1 MEDHPGTNTGSY
13 PNPPVPRGLCAR
25 VPGTSPL
32 KVSTLPSACASA
44 TMQTALA
51 ERSSPG
57 GSILSSPSLPMLCMS
72 HFVSAPGNP
81 SHASTMSPES
91 STRTG
96 SPGLPRTSR
105 AARALSAA
113 TSAGSM
119 ACISGRSRSAR
130 SSSKPRIS
138 CTSRRLFSLV
148 VTKMAFIAREST
160 RTILY
165 DTVASMP
172 LVDLDRF
179 DFLYANRVKGMK
191 SAATRDLMATLSR
204 PGIISLAGGFPDTRA
219 FGEEAFR
226 EVSHNVAADSAQAL
240 QYGPTAGLEPI
251 KDVIVEVMAAEG
263 TPARQEDV
271 FVTTGAQQG
280 LDLIAKVFLDE
291 GDAILCEGPAY
302 AGALNAFAAYRP
314 RIAHV
319 PMDRA
324 GIIPVAARE
333 TLNKARRQGLHVK
346 FIYTVPNFQNP
357 AGVTM
362 VAERRKEMLE
372 MAREFDLVIVED
384 NPYGMLR
391 FEGEPLPSLAALEQ
405 ESGDGGPDRV
415 VYLGT
420 FSKIF
425 APGVRLGWVHAQ
437 PGILH
442 KINVGKQG
450 ADLCSSNLSQMMI
463 SSYFQNADWRA
474 YVGRL
479 TSMYKERRD
488 AMLDSLAEFM
498 PKEVYWTHPEGGLFV
513 WATLP
518 SYLDATAMLPRAIA
532 RNVAYVPGEGFYAG
546 GAGKN
551 HMRLNFSFVEPE
563 QIRRG
568 IELLSEVVR
577 ERMELRSDL
586 ERGSQRGAR
595 RSPRS
600 ASFASGTDG

>member
-1 MEDHPGTNTGSY
+1 
-13 PNPPVPRGLCAR
+13 L
-25 VPGTSPL
+25 
-32 KVSTLPSACASA
+32 
-44 TMQTALA
+44 
-51 ERSSPG
+51 
-57 GSILSSPSLPMLCMS
+57 
-72 HFVSAPGNP
+72 
-81 SHASTMSPES
+81 
-91 STRTG
+91 
-96 SPGLPRTSR
+96 
-105 AARALSAA
+105 
-113 TSAGSM
+113 
-119 ACISGRSRSAR
+119 
-130 SSSKPRIS
+130 
-138 CTSRRLFSLV
+138 
-148 VTKMAFIAREST
+148 
-160 RTILY
+160 
-165 DTVASMP
+165 P

-204 PGIISLAGGFPDTRA
+204 PGIISLAGGFPDTKA

-226 EVSHNVAADSAQAL
+226 EISRNIASDAAQAL
-240 QYGPTAGLEPI
+240 QYGPTAGLEAI
-251 KDVIVEVMAAEG
+251 KDVIVEVMGAEG

-291 GDAILCEGPAY
+291 GDAVLCEGPTY

-314 RIAHV
+314 RIAHA

-333 TLNKARRQGLHVK
+333 TLKKARKGGLHVK
-346 FIYTVPNFQNP
+346 FLYTVPNFQNP

-362 VAERRKEMLE
+362 VAERRRELLE

-405 ESGDGGPDRV
+405 EEGDLDRV

-498 PKEVYWTHPEGGLFV
+498 PNEVYWTHPEGGLFV

-532 RNVAYVPGEGFYAG
+532 RNVAYVPGEGFYG
-546 GAGKN
+546 GAPGTGKN
-551 HMRLNFSFVEPE
+551 NMRLNFSFVEPE
-563 QIRRG
+563 RIRRG
-568 IELLSEVVR
+568 IELLSEVIR

-586 ERGSQRGAR
+586 ERASHRKEGAIHGSRTVGF
-595 RSPRS
+595 S
-600 ASFASGTDG
+600 SGTKG

>member
-1 MEDHPGTNTGSY
+1 
-13 PNPPVPRGLCAR
+13 
-25 VPGTSPL
+25 
-32 KVSTLPSACASA
+32 
-44 TMQTALA
+44 
-51 ERSSPG
+51 
-57 GSILSSPSLPMLCMS
+57 
-72 HFVSAPGNP
+72 
-81 SHASTMSPES
+81 
-91 STRTG
+91 
-96 SPGLPRTSR
+96 
-105 AARALSAA
+105 
-113 TSAGSM
+113 
-119 ACISGRSRSAR
+119 
-130 SSSKPRIS
+130 
-138 CTSRRLFSLV
+138 
-148 VTKMAFIAREST
+148 
-160 RTILY
+160 
-165 DTVASMP
+165 MP

-191 SAATRDLMATLSR
+191 TAATRDLMATLSR

-226 EVSHNVAADSAQAL
+226 EISRNIAGDAAQAL
-240 QYGPTAGLEPI
+240 QYGPTSGLEAI
-251 KDVIVEVMAAEG
+251 KDVIVDVMAAEG

-271 FVTTGAQQG
+271 FITTGAQQG
-280 LDLIAKVFLDE
+280 LDLIAKVFLDG
-291 GDAILCEGPAY
+291 GDAILCEGPTY

-324 GIIPVAARE
+324 GMIPIAARE
-333 TLNKARRQGLHVK
+333 TLKKARKQGLHVK

-357 AGVTM
+357 AGVTLIR
-362 VAERRKEMLE
+362 ERRHELLE
-372 MAREFDLVIVED
+372 IAREFDLIIVED

-391 FEGEPLPSLAALEQ
+391 FEGEPLPTLAALEQ
-405 ESGDGGPDRV
+405 EQEGYLVDRV

-442 KINVGKQG
+442 KINIGKQG

-474 YVGRL
+474 YVKRL
-479 TSMYKERRD
+479 TTMYKERRD
-488 AMLDSLAEFM
+488 AMLDALAEFM
-498 PKEVYWTHPEGGLFV
+498 PKEVHWTHPEGGLFV

-563 QIRRG
+563 RIRRG
-568 IELLSEVVR
+568 IELLSEVIR

-586 ERGSQRGAR
+586 ERGSQRSPQRGS
-595 RSPRS
+595 RSTV
-600 ASFASGTDG
+600 GTDR

>member
-1 MEDHPGTNTGSY
+1 
-13 PNPPVPRGLCAR
+13 V
-25 VPGTSPL
+25 
-32 KVSTLPSACASA
+32 
-44 TMQTALA
+44 
-51 ERSSPG
+51 
-57 GSILSSPSLPMLCMS
+57 
-72 HFVSAPGNP
+72 
-81 SHASTMSPES
+81 
-91 STRTG
+91 
-96 SPGLPRTSR
+96 
-105 AARALSAA
+105 
-113 TSAGSM
+113 
-119 ACISGRSRSAR
+119 
-130 SSSKPRIS
+130 
-138 CTSRRLFSLV
+138 
-148 VTKMAFIAREST
+148 
-160 RTILY
+160 
-165 DTVASMP
+165 P

-179 DFLYANRVKGMK
+179 DFLYSERVKGMK
-191 SAATRDLMATLSR
+191 TAATRDLMATLSR

-219 FGEEAFR
+219 FGEEVFR
-226 EVSHNVAADSAQAL
+226 EILQKVSADSAQAL
-240 QYGPTAGLEPI
+240 QYGPTSGLEPV
-251 KDVIVEVMAAEG
+251 KDIIVEVMAAEG

-291 GDAILCEGPAY
+291 GDAILCEGPTY

-324 GIIPVAARE
+324 GVIPVAVLE
-333 TLNKARRQGLHVK
+333 ILKKAHKQGLHVK
-346 FIYTVPNFQNP
+346 FIYTVPNFHNP
-357 AGVTM
+357 AGVTLIQ
-362 VAERRKEMLE
+362 ERRRELLE
-372 MAREFDLVIVED
+372 IAREFDLVVVED

-391 FEGEPLPSLAALEQ
+391 FEGEPLPTLAALEQ
-405 ESGDGGPDRV
+405 EEEGFVDRV

-463 SSYFQNADWRA
+463 SSYFQNGDWRS
-474 YVGRL
+474 YVKRL
-479 TSMYKERRD
+479 TSMYRQRRD
-488 AMLDSLAEFM
+488 AMLDSLAEYM

-518 SYLDATAMLPRAIA
+518 SYLDATAMLPGAIA

-563 QIRRG
+563 RIRRG
-568 IELLSEVVR
+568 IELLSEVIR

-586 ERGSQRGAR
+586 ERGSQRASR
-595 RSPRS
+595 RS
-600 ASFASGTDG
+600 ASRSPVGTDR

>member
-1 MEDHPGTNTGSY
+1 
-13 PNPPVPRGLCAR
+13 V
-25 VPGTSPL
+25 
-32 KVSTLPSACASA
+32 
-44 TMQTALA
+44 
-51 ERSSPG
+51 
-57 GSILSSPSLPMLCMS
+57 
-72 HFVSAPGNP
+72 
-81 SHASTMSPES
+81 
-91 STRTG
+91 
-96 SPGLPRTSR
+96 
-105 AARALSAA
+105 
-113 TSAGSM
+113 
-119 ACISGRSRSAR
+119 
-130 SSSKPRIS
+130 
-138 CTSRRLFSLV
+138 
-148 VTKMAFIAREST
+148 
-160 RTILY
+160 
-165 DTVASMP
+165 P

-191 SAATRDLMATLSR
+191 TAATRDLMATLSR

-226 EVSHNVAADSAQAL
+226 EISRNIAADAAQAL
-240 QYGPTAGLEPI
+240 QYGPTSGLEAI
-251 KDVIVEVMAAEG
+251 KDVIVDVMAAEG

-271 FVTTGAQQG
+271 FITTGAQQG

-291 GDAILCEGPAY
+291 GDAILCEGPTY

-324 GIIPVAARE
+324 GLMPVAARE
-333 TLNKARRQGLHVK
+333 TLNRARKQGLHVK

-357 AGVTM
+357 AGVTLIR
-362 VAERRKEMLE
+362 ERRHELLE
-372 MAREFDLVIVED
+372 LAREFDLVIVED

-391 FEGEPLPSLAALEQ
+391 FEGEPLPTLAALEQ
-405 ESGDGGPDRV
+405 EQEGYLVDRV

-442 KINVGKQG
+442 KINIGKQG

-474 YVGRL
+474 YVKRL
-479 TSMYKERRD
+479 STIYKERRD
-488 AMLDSLAEFM
+488 AMLDALAEFM
-498 PKEVYWTHPEGGLFV
+498 PREVHWTHPEGGLFV

-563 QIRRG
+563 RIRRG
-568 IELLSEVVR
+568 IELLSEVIR

-586 ERGSQRGAR
+586 ERGSQRSGSR
-595 RSPRS
+595 RTSSRS
-600 ASFASGTDG
+600 TIGTDG

>member
-1 MEDHPGTNTGSY
+1 
-13 PNPPVPRGLCAR
+13 V
-25 VPGTSPL
+25 
-32 KVSTLPSACASA
+32 
-44 TMQTALA
+44 
-51 ERSSPG
+51 
-57 GSILSSPSLPMLCMS
+57 
-72 HFVSAPGNP
+72 
-81 SHASTMSPES
+81 
-91 STRTG
+91 
-96 SPGLPRTSR
+96 
-105 AARALSAA
+105 
-113 TSAGSM
+113 
-119 ACISGRSRSAR
+119 
-130 SSSKPRIS
+130 
-138 CTSRRLFSLV
+138 
-148 VTKMAFIAREST
+148 
-160 RTILY
+160 
-165 DTVASMP
+165 P

-191 SAATRDLMATLSR
+191 TAATRDLMATLSR
-204 PGIISLAGGFPDTRA
+204 PGIISLAGGFPDTRT
-219 FGEEAFR
+219 FGEEAFKER
-226 EVSHNVAADSAQAL
+226 SRNIASDAAQAL
-240 QYGPTAGLEPI
+240 QYGPTSGLEAI

-263 TPARQEDV
+263 TSARQEDV

-291 GDAILCEGPAY
+291 GDAILCEGPTY

-319 PMDRA
+319 AMDRA
-324 GIIPVAARE
+324 GVIPVAARE
-333 TLNKARRQGLHVK
+333 TLEKARKQGLHAK

-357 AGVTM
+357 AGVTL
-362 VAERRKEMLE
+362 VSERRRELLE
-372 MAREFDLVIVED
+372 IAEDYDLVVVED

-391 FEGEPLPSLAALEQ
+391 FEGEPLPTLAALEQ
-405 ESGDGGPDRV
+405 EEGDLDRV

-463 SSYFQNADWRA
+463 CSYFQNADWRS
-474 YVGRL
+474 YVKRL
-479 TSMYKERRD
+479 TSIYKERRD
-488 AMLDSLAEFM
+488 AMLDSLVEFM
-498 PKEVYWTHPEGGLFV
+498 PKEVHWTHPEGGLFV

-563 QIRRG
+563 RIRRG
-568 IELLSEVVR
+568 IELLSEVIR

-586 ERGSQRGAR
+586 ERGSQRSSRAS
-595 RSPRS
+595 RSTV
-600 ASFASGTDG
+600 GTDR

>member
-1 MEDHPGTNTGSY
+1 
-13 PNPPVPRGLCAR
+13 V
-25 VPGTSPL
+25 
-32 KVSTLPSACASA
+32 
-44 TMQTALA
+44 
-51 ERSSPG
+51 
-57 GSILSSPSLPMLCMS
+57 
-72 HFVSAPGNP
+72 
-81 SHASTMSPES
+81 
-91 STRTG
+91 
-96 SPGLPRTSR
+96 
-105 AARALSAA
+105 
-113 TSAGSM
+113 
-119 ACISGRSRSAR
+119 
-130 SSSKPRIS
+130 
-138 CTSRRLFSLV
+138 
-148 VTKMAFIAREST
+148 
-160 RTILY
+160 
-165 DTVASMP
+165 P

-179 DFLYANRVKGMK
+179 DFLYAGRVKGMK
-191 SAATRDLMATLSR
+191 TATTRDLMATLSR

-226 EVSHNVAADSAQAL
+226 EITQKISTDAAQAL
-240 QYGPTAGLEPI
+240 QYGPTSGLEPI

-291 GDAILCEGPAY
+291 GDAILCEGPTY

-333 TLNKARRQGLHVK
+333 TLTKARKQGLHVK

-357 AGVTM
+357 AGVTLIR
-362 VAERRKEMLE
+362 ERREELLE
-372 MAREFDLVIVED
+372 IAREFDLVVVED

-391 FEGEPLPSLAALEQ
+391 FEGEPLPTLATLEQ
-405 ESGDGGPDRV
+405 AQDGVVDRV

-463 SSYFQNADWRA
+463 SCYFQNADWRA

-479 TSMYKERRD
+479 TSMYRERRD

-498 PKEVYWTHPEGGLFV
+498 PKEVHWTHPEGGLFV

-518 SYLDATAMLPRAIA
+518 TYLDATAMLPRAIA

-563 QIRRG
+563 RIRRG
-568 IELLSEVVR
+568 IELLSEVIR

-586 ERGSQRGAR
+586 ERGSQRASR
-595 RSPRS
+595 RS
-600 ASFASGTDG
+600 ASRSPIGTDR

>member
-1 MEDHPGTNTGSY
+1 
-13 PNPPVPRGLCAR
+13 V
-25 VPGTSPL
+25 
-32 KVSTLPSACASA
+32 
-44 TMQTALA
+44 
-51 ERSSPG
+51 
-57 GSILSSPSLPMLCMS
+57 
-72 HFVSAPGNP
+72 
-81 SHASTMSPES
+81 
-91 STRTG
+91 
-96 SPGLPRTSR
+96 
-105 AARALSAA
+105 
-113 TSAGSM
+113 
-119 ACISGRSRSAR
+119 
-130 SSSKPRIS
+130 
-138 CTSRRLFSLV
+138 
-148 VTKMAFIAREST
+148 
-160 RTILY
+160 
-165 DTVASMP
+165 P

-191 SAATRDLMATLSR
+191 TAATRDLMATLSR

-226 EVSHNVAADSAQAL
+226 EISRNIAGDAAQAL
-240 QYGPTAGLEPI
+240 QYGPTSGLEAI
-251 KDVIVEVMAAEG
+251 KDVIVDVMAAEG

-271 FVTTGAQQG
+271 FITTGAQQG

-291 GDAILCEGPAY
+291 GDAILCEGPTY

-324 GIIPVAARE
+324 GMIPIAARE
-333 TLNKARRQGLHVK
+333 TLKKARKQGLHVK

-357 AGVTM
+357 AGVTLIR
-362 VAERRKEMLE
+362 ERRHELLE
-372 MAREFDLVIVED
+372 IAREFDLIIVED

-391 FEGEPLPSLAALEQ
+391 FEGEPLPTLAALEQ
-405 ESGDGGPDRV
+405 EQEGYLVDRV

-442 KINVGKQG
+442 KINIGKQG

-474 YVGRL
+474 YVKRL
-479 TSMYKERRD
+479 TTMYKERRD
-488 AMLDSLAEFM
+488 AMLDALAEFM
-498 PKEVYWTHPEGGLFV
+498 PKEVHWTHPEGGLFV

-546 GAGKN
+546 GSGKN

-563 QIRRG
+563 RIRRG
-568 IELLSEVVR
+568 IELLSEVIR

-586 ERGSQRGAR
+586 ERGSQRSPQ
-595 RSPRS
+595 RSSRS
-600 ASFASGTDG
+600 TVSTDR

>member
-1 MEDHPGTNTGSY
+1 
-13 PNPPVPRGLCAR
+13 
-25 VPGTSPL
+25 
-32 KVSTLPSACASA
+32 
-44 TMQTALA
+44 
-51 ERSSPG
+51 
-57 GSILSSPSLPMLCMS
+57 
-72 HFVSAPGNP
+72 
-81 SHASTMSPES
+81 
-91 STRTG
+91 
-96 SPGLPRTSR
+96 
-105 AARALSAA
+105 
-113 TSAGSM
+113 
-119 ACISGRSRSAR
+119 
-130 SSSKPRIS
+130 
-138 CTSRRLFSLV
+138 
-148 VTKMAFIAREST
+148 
-160 RTILY
+160 
-165 DTVASMP
+165 MP

-179 DFLYANRVKGMK
+179 DFLYATRVKGMK

-219 FGEEAFR
+219 FGEETFR
-226 EVSHNVAADSAQAL
+226 ELSQGIAPDAAQAL
-240 QYGPTAGLEPI
+240 QYGPTAGLESI
-251 KDVIVEVMAAEG
+251 KDVIVEVMDAEG

-280 LDLIAKVFLDE
+280 LDLVAKVFLDE
-291 GDAILCEGPAY
+291 GDAVLCEGPTY

-314 RIAHV
+314 KIAHA

-333 TLNKARRQGLHVK
+333 TLMRARKQGVHVK

-357 AGVTM
+357 TGVTM
-362 VAERRKEMLE
+362 VAERRRELLE
-372 MAREFDLVIVED
+372 LAREFDLIIVED

-405 ESGDGGPDRV
+405 EEGDVDRV

-463 SSYFQNADWRA
+463 SSYFRNADWRA
-474 YVGRL
+474 YVKRL
-479 TSMYKERRD
+479 TGMYRERRD

-498 PKEVYWTHPEGGLFV
+498 PREVHWTHPEGGLFV

-518 SYLDATAMLPRAIA
+518 SYLDTTAMLPRAIA
-532 RNVAYVPGEGFYAG
+532 KNVAYVPGEGFYAG

-563 QIRRG
+563 KIRRG
-568 IELLSEVVR
+568 VEILAETTR
-577 ERMELRSDL
+577 ERMELRSDM
-586 ERGSQRGAR
+586 ERGSRRGKKGGQ
-595 RSPRS
+595 RS
-600 ASFASGTDG
+600 ASFAPGAEG

>member
-1 MEDHPGTNTGSY
+1 
-13 PNPPVPRGLCAR
+13 V
-25 VPGTSPL
+25 
-32 KVSTLPSACASA
+32 
-44 TMQTALA
+44 
-51 ERSSPG
+51 
-57 GSILSSPSLPMLCMS
+57 
-72 HFVSAPGNP
+72 
-81 SHASTMSPES
+81 
-91 STRTG
+91 
-96 SPGLPRTSR
+96 
-105 AARALSAA
+105 
-113 TSAGSM
+113 
-119 ACISGRSRSAR
+119 
-130 SSSKPRIS
+130 
-138 CTSRRLFSLV
+138 
-148 VTKMAFIAREST
+148 
-160 RTILY
+160 
-165 DTVASMP
+165 P

-191 SAATRDLMATLSR
+191 TAASRDLMATLSR

-219 FGEEAFR
+219 FGEEAFKEISR
-226 EVSHNVAADSAQAL
+226 HIAPDAAQAL
-240 QYGPTAGLEPI
+240 QYGPTSGLDAI
-251 KDVIVEVMAAEG
+251 KDVIVEVMATER

-291 GDAILCEGPAY
+291 GDAILCEGPTY

-324 GIIPVAARE
+324 GIIPVAAHE
-333 TLNKARRQGLHVK
+333 ILEKASKQGLHVK

-357 AGVTM
+357 TGVTL
-362 VAERRKEMLE
+362 VTERRRQLLE
-372 MAREFDLVIVED
+372 LAREFDLVVVED

-391 FEGEPLPSLAALEQ
+391 FEGEPLPTLAALDQ
-405 ESGDGGPDRV
+405 EREGVVDRV

-463 SSYFQNADWRA
+463 CSYFQSADWRA
-474 YVGRL
+474 YVRRL
-479 TSMYKERRD
+479 TSIYRERRD

-498 PKEVYWTHPEGGLFV
+498 PKEVHWTHPEGGLFV

-518 SYLDATAMLPRAIA
+518 SYLDATAMLPRAIG

-563 QIRRG
+563 RIRRG
-568 IELLSEVVR
+568 IELLSEVIR

-586 ERGSQRGAR
+586 ERGSQRASR
-595 RSPRS
+595 RNASRS
-600 ASFASGTDG
+600 SVGTDG